1 MITPLAAAK
10 AYQFAQ
16 KGVASTTDALG
27 LGGNQGGGG
36 MGGLGGIGSAGAALP
51 SLSGGAVAGVGK
63 GGFGDMLKSAM
74 TDAMASTKHAERQ
87 MAAQVAGKAELV
99 DVVTA
104 ISAAESSL
112 ETVIAVRDQ
121 VISAYQEIMRMP
133 I

>member
-1 MITPLAAAK
+1 MITALAAAK
-10 AYQFAQ
+10 AYAAAQ
-16 KGVASTTDALG
+16 KA
-27 LGGNQGGGG
+27 QG
-36 MGGLGGIGSAGAALP
+36 MGEPMP
-51 SLSGGAVAGVGK
+51 SLSGSSAPQQ
-63 GGFGDMLKSAM
+63 GGFGDLVKSAIS
-74 TDAMASTKHAERQ
+74 DAVGASKHAEHQ

-112 ETVIAVRDQ
+112 ETVMAVRDQ